1 MLPINK
7 LLIIHQGALGDFVLI
22 FPAIV
27 RLQNYYGS
35 IDVLCQSGLG
45 KLAKSLGLVENWF
58 PLEAAFVATLYTDNV
73 SPKIKALLRP
83 YVKILLFSLSAG
95 LEQSIRQI
103 TSKPACRIAPKP
115 PPNRRIHL
123 TEFVLENLI
132 KCKLIKEVNGII
144 ENIPPPIRRSR
155 PKYPDKI
162 LLHPGAGSIRK
173 RWSFS
178 NFLEVDAMLEA
189 DGLKPEFILGPA
201 EEDLVDILPRKN
213 RTVHILTDLTILA
226 TLLNSAGGY
235 IGNDSGASHL
245 AAFLGVPTVVIFG
258 PTDPE
263 RWKPVGPA
271 VEIVRPELE
280 CRPCFE
286 TEAVNCED
294 PCCLEKTT
302 AKEVIKA
309 LYRVY
314 LQQKTNA

>member
-1 MLPINK
+1 MMLNNK

-27 RLQNYYGS
+27 RLHNYYGS

-45 KLAKSLGLVENWF
+45 KLAKSLGLVENWY
-58 PLEAAFVATLYTDNV
+58 PLEAANVATLFTDNV
-73 SPKIKALLRP
+73 DPKIKRLLRP
-83 YVKILLFSLSAG
+83 YVKILLFSLSTE
-95 LEQSIRQI
+95 LEQSICQI
-103 TSKPACRIAPKP
+103 TSKPGCRIAPKP
-115 PPNRRIHL
+115 PPHLRLHL

-132 KCKLIKEVNGII
+132 KCKLIKKVNGII
-144 ENIPPPIRRSR
+144 EDIPPPIRRSR
-155 PKYPDKI
+155 PKYSDKI

-173 RWSFS
+173 RWSIS
-178 NFLEVDAMLEA
+178 NFLEVEAMLEA

-201 EEDLVDILPRKN
+201 EEDLVDTLPRTN
-213 RTVHILTDLTILA
+213 RTVHILTDLTEFA
-226 TLLNSAGGY
+226 ALLKSAGGY

-245 AAFLGVPTVVIFG
+245 AAFLGMPTVVIFG

-263 RWKPVGPA
+263 RWKPVGRA

-286 TEAVNCED
+286 TEAANCED

-302 AKEVIKA
+302 PEEVIQA
-309 LYRVY
+309 FYRAYSVH
-314 LQQKTNA
+314 